1 MSGLSVRPRAQE
13 PWRLFVKPL
22 GLLLGLVIAGVV
34 LKTLAGG
41 VKGGLL
47 AQYVVGHGVEGEA
60 FFVAAGALLCAAGL
74 PRQAVAFAGGYAFG
88 LKLGLALAMVAQI
101 LGCVTDFF
109 WARAFARD
117 WVQGRIGGRLARLDA
132 QLSAQPF
139 MASLT
144 LRLLPVG
151 NNVVLSLLA
160 GLSSVSAPAFLVAS
174 AIGYVP
180 QTLVFAL
187 LAAACR
193 SRTPS
198 RSCSA
203 GAVRGIRRARHRSD
217 AALEAGP
224 TQGLITSCSV
234 RPSARRCLRLR
245 APSRFESFTPAAFVS
260 SA

>member
-1 MSGLSVRPRAQE
+1 MSALSSQSAPATRNQE
-13 PWRLFVKPL
+13 PWRLFIKPL
-22 GLLLGLVIAGVV
+22 GLLIGLVVAGVV

-47 AQYVVGHGVEGEA
+47 AHYVMGQGIEGEA
-60 FFVAAGALLCAAGL
+60 FFVAGGALLCAAGL

-88 LKLGLALAMVAQI
+88 LKLGLVLAMVAQI

-109 WARAFARD
+109 WARTFARD
-117 WVQGRIGGRLARLDA
+117 WVQGRIGGRLARLDG

-151 NNVVLSLLA
+151 NNVLLSLLA
-160 GLSSVSAPAFLVAS
+160 GLSSVSAPAFLLAS

-187 LAAACR
+187 LGSGVQVSHTEQIVLGGVLFVASGLLGVVLMRRWKQSPAQSVAAER
-193 SRTPS
+193 S
-198 RSCSA
+198 
-203 GAVRGIRRARHRSD
+203 
-217 AALEAGP
+217 LE
-224 TQGLITSCSV
+224 
-234 RPSARRCLRLR
+234 
-245 APSRFESFTPAAFVS
+245 EVS
-260 SA
+260 

>member
-1 MSGLSVRPRAQE
+1 M
-13 PWRLFVKPL
+13 FIKPL

-41 VKGGLL
+41 LKGGLL
-47 AQYVVGHGVEGEA
+47 AEYVVGHGIEGEA

-88 LKLGLALAMVAQI
+88 LKLGLVLAMVAQV

-109 WARAFARD
+109 WARSFARD
-117 WVQGRIGGRLARLDA
+117 WVQGRIGARLARLDA

-139 MASLT
+139 MASLA

-151 NNVVLSLLA
+151 NNVALSLLA

-174 AIGYVP
+174 AVGYVP

-187 LAAACR
+187 LGSGVQVSHTTQIVLGGVLFVASALFGIVLMRRWKPAQPQLAEARPAEARPAEARPAEARDVAA
-193 SRTPS
+193 
-198 RSCSA
+198 
-203 GAVRGIRRARHRSD
+203 
-217 AALEAGP
+217 
-224 TQGLITSCSV
+224 
-234 RPSARRCLRLR
+234 
-245 APSRFESFTPAAFVS
+245 
-260 SA
+260 